1 MSKIP
6 KNLSDKDMLKNWVEE
21 TSVEDT
27 FLAAEQK
34 AKQAA
39 KGQAEFEP
47 PAAFRQ
53 AGFHPALMQELGSCF
68 SCACSSRRR
77 ARRILPIKSN
87 ARAKIS
93 SSRRSTG
100 CKLTI
105 VK

>member
-53 AGFHPALMQELGSCF
+53 AGFHPALMQELGRQLLQLRLQRGQKGASHF
-68 SCACSSRRR
+68 TYK
-77 ARRILPIKSN
+77 IKREGEN
-87 ARAKIS
+87 
-93 SSRRSTG
+93 
-100 CKLTI
+100 I
-105 VK
+105 VIAPQYQL

>member
-53 AGFHPALMQELGSCF
+53 AGFHPALMQELGRQLLQLRLQLAQKGASHF
-68 SCACSSRRR
+68 TYK
-77 ARRILPIKSN
+77 IKREGEN
-87 ARAKIS
+87 
-93 SSRRSTG
+93 
-100 CKLTI
+100 I
-105 VK
+105 VIAPQYRL